1 MGVQRWL
8 VASALCV
15 AVRGESVPLW
25 HCPRWGH
32 PRAGS
37 WGHPGRSRPPP
48 HAALLGT
55 QGRQAGEVVSCL
67 SGPQICSVS
76 KIKESWGEGEAKKG
90 GTGHALRAW
99 RGWGGGE
106 NKAKSSQMGFN
117 LCTSPS
123 CFPGFAACKE
133 QAGKPGRL
141 SPEAAGGDEGGGGDH
156 APAGPPFLGGCKAQQ
171 GYGVAGTIVA
181 PPALGTVC
189 GCPDSGCDR
198 HPWDGLGYRQQG
210 LPVPACPSFR
220 VQK

>member
-1 MGVQRWL
+1 M
-8 VASALCV
+8 AL
-15 AVRGESVPLW
+15 SP
-25 HCPRWGH
+25 
-32 PRAGS
+32 
-37 WGHPGRSRPPP
+37 
-48 HAALLGT
+48 LGT
-55 QGRQAGEVVSCL
+55 PAGWELGAPRQVSPPSPCCIAGNAGQAGWGSGFLLVGSPNLQCL
-67 SGPQICSVS
+67 QD
-76 KIKESWGEGEAKKG
+76 KGELGGGEAKKG